1 MKDEVHLWVLMRTSG
16 TGDVF
21 VNSFGSLVEVMV
33 MPDRPIFIDNDHV
46 VAWDASLSY
55 DLRIASGTFGFTTGE
70 GIVNEF
76 SGNGKVLVQTR
87 NISDFAHVINLY
99 LLHSSSN

>member
-21 VNSFGSLVEVMV
+21 VNSFGSLVEVTV
-33 MPDRPIFIDNDHV
+33 TLARPISIDNDHV

-55 DLRIASGTFGFTTGE
+55 DLRIASGNLRFYDRRGHCE
-70 GIVNEF
+70 R
-76 SGNGKVLVQTR
+76 VLRQR
-87 NISDFAHVINLY
+87 KGACSDT
-99 LLHSSSN
+99 